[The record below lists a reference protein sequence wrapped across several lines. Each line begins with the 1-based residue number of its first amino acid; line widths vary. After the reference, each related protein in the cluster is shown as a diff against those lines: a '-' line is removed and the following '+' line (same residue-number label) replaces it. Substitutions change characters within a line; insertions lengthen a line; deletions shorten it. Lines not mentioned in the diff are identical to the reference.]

1 MKVGIYGGSFNPIH
15 NGHIALAEAFLR
27 QAELDE
33 VWFMVSPQNPLKANA
48 RLLDDKIRFK
58 MVQKVLKHK
67 RNLIA
72 CDYEFHLPKPSY
84 TWDTL
89 QRLSND
95 FPQHQF
101 TLLIGSDNW
110 TAFDRWYHHEDIL
123 QNYKIVIY
131 PRLGDEIGKNELPDS
146 VSLLNAE
153 FINISSTEI
162 RERIANGKSIDHL
175 VPAEI
180 AVEVTNV
187 QVPKRSAIKE

>member
-27 QAELDE
+27 QAKLDE
-33 VWFMVSPQNPLKANA
+33 VWFMVSPQNPLKANT

-131 PRLGDEIGKNELPDS
+131 PRLGDEIGKNELPNS

-153 FINISSTEI
+153 FIDISSTEI

-180 AVEVTNV
+180 AVEVTNAYSH
-187 QVPKRSAIKE
+187 QS

>member
-1 MKVGIYGGSFNPIH
+1 MKVGLYGGSFNPIH

-33 VWFMVSPQNPLKANA
+33 VWFMVSPQNPLKANTS
-48 RLLDDKIRFK
+48 LLDDKIRFK

-110 TAFDRWYHHEDIL
+110 TAFDRWYHHEKIL

-131 PRLGDEIGKNELPDS
+131 PRLGDEIDKNELPNS

-180 AVEVTNV
+180 AVEVTNAYSH
-187 QVPKRSAIKE
+187 QS

>member
-27 QAELDE
+27 QAKLDE
-33 VWFMVSPQNPLKANA
+33 VWFMVSPQNPLKANT

-131 PRLGDEIGKNELPDS
+131 PRLGDEIGKNELPNS

-162 RERIANGKSIDHL
+162 RERIANGKSIDHF

-180 AVEVTNV
+180 AVEVTNAYSH
-187 QVPKRSAIKE
+187 QS

>member
-27 QAELDE
+27 QAKLDE
-33 VWFMVSPQNPLKANA
+33 VWFMVSPQNPLKANT

-58 MVQKVLKHK
+58 MVQKVLRHK

-101 TLLIGSDNW
+101 TLLIGGDNW

-131 PRLGDEIGKNELPDS
+131 PRLGDEIDKNELPDS

-175 VPAEI
+175 VPSEI
-180 AVEVTNV
+180 AVEVTNAYSH
-187 QVPKRSAIKE
+187 QS

>member
-1 MKVGIYGGSFNPIH
+1 MKVGLYGGSFNPIH

-131 PRLGDEIGKNELPDS
+131 PRLGDEIGKNELPNS

-180 AVEVTNV
+180 AVEVTNAYSH
-187 QVPKRSAIKE
+187 QS

>member
-95 FPQHQF
+95 FPQQQF

-180 AVEVTNV
+180 AVEVTNAYSH
-187 QVPKRSAIKE
+187 QS

>member
-27 QAELDE
+27 QAKLDE
-33 VWFMVSPQNPLKANA
+33 VWFMVSPQNPLKANTS
-48 RLLDDKIRFK
+48 LLDDKIRFK
-58 MVQKVLKHK
+58 MVQKVLRHK

-131 PRLGDEIGKNELPDS
+131 PRLGDEIDKNELPNS

-162 RERIANGKSIDHL
+162 RERIVNGKSIDHL

-180 AVEVTNV
+180 AVEVTNAYSH
-187 QVPKRSAIKE
+187 QS

>member
-1 MKVGIYGGSFNPIH
+1 MKVGFYGGSFNPIH

-27 QAELDE
+27 QAELDA

-110 TAFDRWYHHEDIL
+110 TAFDRWYHHEEIL

-180 AVEVTNV
+180 AVEVTNAYSH
-187 QVPKRSAIKE
+187 QS

>member
-48 RLLDDKIRFK
+48 RLLDDKIRFR

-131 PRLGDEIGKNELPDS
+131 PRLGDEIGKNELPNS

-180 AVEVTNV
+180 AVEVTNAYSH
-187 QVPKRSAIKE
+187 QS

>member
-1 MKVGIYGGSFNPIH
+1 MKVGLYGGSFNPIH

-33 VWFMVSPQNPLKANA
+33 VWFMVSPQNPLKANTS
-48 RLLDDKIRFK
+48 LLDDKIRFK

-180 AVEVTNV
+180 AVEVTNAYSH
-187 QVPKRSAIKE
+187 QS

>member
-110 TAFDRWYHHEDIL
+110 TAFDRWYHHEEIL

-131 PRLGDEIGKNELPDS
+131 PRLGDEIGKNELPNS

-180 AVEVTNV
+180 VVEVTNAYSH
-187 QVPKRSAIKE
+187 QS

>member
-110 TAFDRWYHHEDIL
+110 TAFDRWYHHEEIL

-131 PRLGDEIGKNELPDS
+131 PRLGDEIDKNELPNS

-180 AVEVTNV
+180 AVEVTNAYSH
-187 QVPKRSAIKE
+187 QS

>member
-27 QAELDE
+27 QAKLDE

-110 TAFDRWYHHEDIL
+110 TAFDRWYHHEEIL

-131 PRLGDEIGKNELPDS
+131 PRLGDEIDKNELPDS

-162 RERIANGKSIDHL
+162 RDRIANGKSIDHL
-175 VPAEI
+175 VPAAI
-180 AVEVTNV
+180 AVEVTNAYSH
-187 QVPKRSAIKE
+187 QS

>member
-131 PRLGDEIGKNELPDS
+131 PRLGDEIGKNELPNS

-180 AVEVTNV
+180 AVEVTNAYSH
-187 QVPKRSAIKE
+187 QS

>member
-131 PRLGDEIGKNELPDS
+131 PRLGDEIDKNELPDS

-180 AVEVTNV
+180 AVEVTNAYSH
-187 QVPKRSAIKE
+187 QS

>member
-15 NGHIALAEAFLR
+15 NGHLALAEAFLR

-33 VWFMVSPQNPLKANA
+33 VWFMVSPQNPLKANTS
-48 RLLDDKIRFK
+48 LLDDKIRFK

-131 PRLGDEIGKNELPDS
+131 PRLGDEIGKNELPNS

-180 AVEVTNV
+180 AVEVTNAYSH
-187 QVPKRSAIKE
+187 QS

>member
-27 QAELDE
+27 QAKLDE

-153 FINISSTEI
+153 LINISSTEI

-180 AVEVTNV
+180 AVEVTNAYSH
-187 QVPKRSAIKE
+187 QS

>member
-48 RLLDDKIRFK
+48 RLLDDEIRFK

-131 PRLGDEIGKNELPDS
+131 PRLGDEIGKNELPNS

-180 AVEVTNV
+180 AVEVTNAYSH
-187 QVPKRSAIKE
+187 QS

>member
-162 RERIANGKSIDHL
+162 RERISNGKSIDHL

-180 AVEVTNV
+180 AVEVTNAYSH
-187 QVPKRSAIKE
+187 QS

>member
-58 MVQKVLKHK
+58 MVQKVLRHK

-131 PRLGDEIGKNELPDS
+131 PRLGDEIDKNELPNS

-162 RERIANGKSIDHL
+162 RERIVNGKSIDHL

-180 AVEVTNV
+180 AVEVTNAYSH
-187 QVPKRSAIKE
+187 QS

>member
-1 MKVGIYGGSFNPIH
+1 MKLGIYGGSFNPIH

-131 PRLGDEIGKNELPDS
+131 PRLGVEIGKNELPDS

-180 AVEVTNV
+180 AVEVTNAYSH
-187 QVPKRSAIKE
+187 QS

>member
-27 QAELDE
+27 QAKLDE

-180 AVEVTNV
+180 AVEVTNAYSH
-187 QVPKRSAIKE
+187 QS

>member
-48 RLLDDKIRFK
+48 RILDDKIRFK

-180 AVEVTNV
+180 AVEVTNAYSH
-187 QVPKRSAIKE
+187 QS

>member
-27 QAELDE
+27 QAKLDE
-33 VWFMVSPQNPLKANA
+33 VWFMVSPQNPLKANT

-131 PRLGDEIGKNELPDS
+131 PRLGDEIDKNELPNS

-180 AVEVTNV
+180 AVEVTNAYSH
-187 QVPKRSAIKE
+187 QS

>member
-1 MKVGIYGGSFNPIH
+1 MKVGLYGGSFNPIH

-131 PRLGDEIGKNELPDS
+131 PRMGDEIGKNELPDS

-180 AVEVTNV
+180 AVEVTNAYSH
-187 QVPKRSAIKE
+187 QS

>member
-15 NGHIALAEAFLR
+15 NGHLALAEAFLR

-33 VWFMVSPQNPLKANA
+33 VWFMVSPQNPLKANTS
-48 RLLDDKIRFK
+48 LLDDKIRFK

-131 PRLGDEIGKNELPDS
+131 PRLGDEIGKNELPNS

-175 VPAEI
+175 VPSEI
-180 AVEVTNV
+180 AVEVTNDYSH
-187 QVPKRSAIKE
+187 QS

>member
-131 PRLGDEIGKNELPDS
+131 PRLGDEIDKNELPNS

-180 AVEVTNV
+180 AVEVTNAYSH
-187 QVPKRSAIKE
+187 QS

>member
-1 MKVGIYGGSFNPIH
+1 MKVGLYGGSFNPIH

-131 PRLGDEIGKNELPDS
+131 PRLGDEIDKNELPNS

-180 AVEVTNV
+180 AVEVTNAYSH
-187 QVPKRSAIKE
+187 QS

>member
-1 MKVGIYGGSFNPIH
+1 MKVGLYGGSFNPIH

-27 QAELDE
+27 QAKLDE

-131 PRLGDEIGKNELPDS
+131 PRLGYEIGKNELPNS

-180 AVEVTNV
+180 AVEVTNAYSH
-187 QVPKRSAIKE
+187 QS

>member
-27 QAELDE
+27 QAKLDE
-33 VWFMVSPQNPLKANA
+33 VWFMVSPQNPLKANTS
-48 RLLDDKIRFK
+48 LLDDKIRFK
-58 MVQKVLKHK
+58 MVQKVLRHK

-72 CDYEFHLPKPSY
+72 CDYEFYLSKPSY

-180 AVEVTNV
+180 AVEVTNAYSH
-187 QVPKRSAIKE
+187 QS

>member
-123 QNYKIVIY
+123 QNYKSVIY

-180 AVEVTNV
+180 AVEVTNAYSH
-187 QVPKRSAIKE
+187 QS

>member
-58 MVQKVLKHK
+58 MVQKLLKHK

-180 AVEVTNV
+180 AVEVTNAYSH
-187 QVPKRSAIKE
+187 QS

>member
-27 QAELDE
+27 QAKLDE
-33 VWFMVSPQNPLKANA
+33 VWFMVSPQNPLKANTS
-48 RLLDDKIRFK
+48 LLDDKIRFK

-180 AVEVTNV
+180 AVEVTNAYSH
-187 QVPKRSAIKE
+187 QS

>member
-27 QAELDE
+27 QAKLDE

-110 TAFDRWYHHEDIL
+110 TAFDRWYHHEEIL

-180 AVEVTNV
+180 AVEVTNAYSH
-187 QVPKRSAIKE
+187 QS

>member
-180 AVEVTNV
+180 VVEVTNAYSH
-187 QVPKRSAIKE
+187 QS

>member
-48 RLLDDKIRFK
+48 ILLDDKIRFK
-58 MVQKVLKHK
+58 MVQKVLRHK

-72 CDYEFHLPKPSY
+72 CDYEFYLSKPSY

-131 PRLGDEIGKNELPDS
+131 PRLGDEIDKNELPNS

-180 AVEVTNV
+180 VVEVTNV
-187 QVPKRSAIKE
+187 YSYQS

>member
-110 TAFDRWYHHEDIL
+110 TAFDRWYHHEEIL

-131 PRLGDEIGKNELPDS
+131 PRLGDEIGKNELPNS
-146 VSLLNAE
+146 VLLLNAE

-180 AVEVTNV
+180 VVEVTNAYSH
-187 QVPKRSAIKE
+187 QS

>member
-33 VWFMVSPQNPLKANA
+33 VWFMVSPQNPLKANTS
-48 RLLDDKIRFK
+48 LLDDKIRFK

-110 TAFDRWYHHEDIL
+110 TAFDRWYHHEKIL

-131 PRLGDEIGKNELPDS
+131 PRLGDEIDKNELPNS

-180 AVEVTNV
+180 AAEVTNAYSH
-187 QVPKRSAIKE
+187 QS

>member
-110 TAFDRWYHHEDIL
+110 TAFDRWYHHEEIL

-131 PRLGDEIGKNELPDS
+131 PRLGDEIGKNELPNS

-180 AVEVTNV
+180 AVEVTNAYSH
-187 QVPKRSAIKE
+187 QS

>member
-175 VPAEI
+175 VSSEI
-180 AVEVTNV
+180 AVEVTNAYSH
-187 QVPKRSAIKE
+187 QS